1 MSVEMCAR
9 YDPTVLADA
18 DLASVGRTLGDEH
31 RAAFLLALL
40 GGEELPAGE
49 LASRTGASSSLASAH
64 LAKLLDAGFIR
75 ARRQGRHRLY
85 RISSVE
91 VAEAIEGLLAIT
103 PAKPVKSLRSSK
115 QAGALREARTCYD
128 HVAGRLGVALMTAL
142 LSRGYIT
149 GGDGAFDA
157 DAAVEDRLS
166 APGQDV
172 EYRLT
177 AAGVRFVADFGVQLP
192 PRRRAV
198 GYCVDWTE
206 QRHHVAGALGRG
218 LRDRFLELDWVRRGE
233 VNRALQVTSRGR
245 RGFAAEFAI
254 EV

>member
-128 HVAGRLGVALMTAL
+128 HLAGQLGVALTEAL
-142 LSRGYIT
+142 ERQGVLEK
-149 GGDGAFDA
+149 A
-157 DAAVEDRLS
+157 DAGWQVTDGGEIPLREL
-166 APGQDV
+166 GIELRELRQ
-172 EYRLT
+172 
-177 AAGVRFVADFGVQLP
+177 VRRPLLRQCL
-192 PRRRAV
+192 
-198 GYCVDWTE
+198 DWTE
-206 QRHHVAGALGRG
+206 RRPHLAGALGAAIATR
-218 LRDRFLELDWVRRGE
+218 LLELGWIVRVPGS
-233 VNRALQVTSRGR
+233 RAVAVTPVGARHLR
-245 RGFAAEFAI
+245 TDFALEL
-254 EV
+254 